1 MLRGGGVE
9 QGMTRLR
16 LAPRSLWGPLGPLQ
30 SPPLTAADSFYP
42 LSSPSCSLFLLFI
55 SLPPL
60 SLFLLTLSSSFQYI
74 AHDVDLGQFLI
85 ILPVQQLKKGL

>member
-16 LAPRSLWGPLGPLQ
+16 LAPRSLWGPLGPPQ

-60 SLFLLTLSSSFQYI
+60 SLFLLTLSSR
-74 AHDVDLGQFLI
+74 
-85 ILPVQQLKKGL
+85 PVFTISLSKRHMMWIPACF